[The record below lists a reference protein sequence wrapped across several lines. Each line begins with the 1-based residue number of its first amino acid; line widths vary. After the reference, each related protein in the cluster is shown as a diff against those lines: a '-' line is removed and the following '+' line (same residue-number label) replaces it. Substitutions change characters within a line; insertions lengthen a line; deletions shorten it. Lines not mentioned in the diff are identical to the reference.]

1 MAHGETPTKTLGSE
15 KFFPRLQQ
23 CIDGYKKQDPVSQK
37 KLPVEANVPKYLV
50 ECALDSSANE
60 LHKAVGGLSLIAFYY
75 LLWVGEYTTK
85 GKRDNSEHT
94 IQFKM
99 EDVQVFAK
107 DRRGRLW
114 CHPRDASDDDIGAAA
129 GMAL

>member
-75 LLWVGEYTTK
+75 LL
-85 GKRDNSEHT
+85 
-94 IQFKM
+94 
-99 EDVQVFAK
+99 
-107 DRRGRLW
+107 
-114 CHPRDASDDDIGAAA
+114 
-129 GMAL
+129 